1 MKAVR
6 VINTT
11 VKALA
16 ICAVLALAITAV
28 AQQAPK
34 WRWRVDTW
42 TAVGTNT
49 VTLQA
54 STGGEIAWVR
64 WNAISG
70 PTNEAAAAVTLV
82 SAADSYQTTL
92 ATLSV
97 SNAAETAVSA
107 QSSMATV
114 SNAQWRAGDS
124 LTTSAQK
131 VTNGTFA
138 VGYWYYE

>member
-1 MKAVR
+1 MKKFRA
-6 VINTT
+6 TT
-11 VKALA
+11 LILTFAAFFATLA
-16 ICAVLALAITAV
+16 AFAA
-28 AQQAPK
+28 APA

-42 TAVGTNT
+42 TAAGTNT

-64 WNAISG
+64 WNAVCG

-82 SAADSYQTTL
+82 SAADGYQTSL

-97 SNAAETAVSA
+97 SNEAAVAVSA
-107 QSSMATV
+107 ESSMVTV
-114 SNAQWRAGDS
+114 SNAQWRAGDR
-124 LTTSAQK
+124 LTTSATG

>member
-1 MKAVR
+1 MKKLR
-6 VINTT
+6 LTT
-11 VKALA
+11 LILSFAAFFATLA
-16 ICAVLALAITAV
+16 AFAA
-28 AQQAPK
+28 APV

-42 TAVGTNT
+42 TAAGTNT

-64 WNAISG
+64 WNAVGG
-70 PTNEAAAAVTLV
+70 PTNEAAATVTLV

-97 SNAAETAVSA
+97 SNEAAVAVSA
-107 QSSMATV
+107 ESSMVTV
-114 SNAQWRAGDS
+114 SNAQWRAGDR
-124 LTTSAQK
+124 LTTSATG